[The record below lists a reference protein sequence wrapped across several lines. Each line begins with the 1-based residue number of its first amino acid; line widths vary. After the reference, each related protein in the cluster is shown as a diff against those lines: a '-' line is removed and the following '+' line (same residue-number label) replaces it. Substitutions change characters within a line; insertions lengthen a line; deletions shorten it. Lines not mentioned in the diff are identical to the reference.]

1 MVVSLIKNGM
11 VKQAKVGFSW
21 TTFFFNFF
29 VPLIRGDFKW
39 TLIMLLGLPV
49 LGIATSGL
57 GALIAIIIL
66 GFKYNEIYIKDL
78 LNDGWVP
85 LSEQDEMIL
94 RQNGILF

>member
-21 TTFFFNFF
+21 TTFFFGFF
-29 VPLIRGDFKW
+29 VPLIRGDVKW
-39 TLIMLLGLPV
+39 CLIMLAIGIGAGL
-49 LGIATSGL
+49 ATGGL
-57 GALIAIIIL
+57 GAGIAGLIFC
-66 GFKYNEIYIKDL
+66 FKYNEIYIKDL
-78 LNDGWVP
+78 LNDGWFP